1 MKQVLIADYSHNGTD
16 PFMKTNRATLDSG
29 LDQLFFS
36 PLVEGETVQDRA
48 DAIETF
54 LKSNNATW
62 DDVISISDKESN

>member
-1 MKQVLIADYSHNGTD
+1 
-16 PFMKTNRATLDSG
+16 MKTNRATLDSG

-62 DDVISISDKESN
+62 DDVISIPDKESN